1 MSAITIRNLNKYY
14 GPLHVLRALDLT
26 IGSGEG
32 VVLLGANGCGKST
45 LMKCLNGLEKPQS
58 GTIAI
63 DQQAVTTAR
72 GKQLRKIRQGV
83 GVVFQQFN
91 LVENLTVF
99 QNVLYGAMGQRP
111 GGLLTV
117 WNSLAPAE
125 FREKAMHCL
134 SRVRMADKANHRCRD
149 LSGGQ
154 QQRVAIARMLMQNP
168 KVILADEPVASLD
181 PKAGIEVM
189 DLLWEVVQ
197 EHKMTVFCTLHQ
209 LELAQNYA
217 DRIVGMKA
225 GRIILDSNR
234 DRSDNESLAQLYQ
247 GDTRVDGTST
257 NDEDCSTDNG
267 RSIINNKSIVNDN
280 SSEIA

>member
-1 MSAITIRNLNKYY
+1 MSSITIRNLNKYY
-14 GPLHVLRALDLT
+14 GSLHVLRSLDLS
-26 IGSGEG
+26 IASGEG

-45 LMKCLNGLEKPQS
+45 LMKCLNGLEKAQS
-58 GTIAI
+58 GTICL
-63 DQQAVTTAR
+63 DQKDVTTAK
-72 GKQLRKIRQGV
+72 GQQLRSIRREV

-99 QNVLYGAMGQRP
+99 QNVLYGAMGRQR

-117 WNSLAPAE
+117 WNSLAPKE
-125 FREKAMHCL
+125 TREKAMHCL
-134 SRVRMADKANHRCRD
+134 DRVRMADKASHRCRD

-154 QQRVAIARMLMQNP
+154 QQRVAIARMLMQSP

-189 DLLWEVVQ
+189 DLLWEVVR

-225 GRIILDSNR
+225 GQILLDSNESPA
-234 DRSDNESLAQLYQ
+234 DKESLARLYQ
-247 GDTRVDGTST
+247 GDTRVDST
-257 NDEDCSTDNG
+257 PGPDKKQAAV
-267 RSIINNKSIVNDN
+267 NKTVT
-280 SSEIA
+280 EVA

>member
-1 MSAITIRNLNKYY
+1 MSSITIQNLDKYY
-14 GPLHVLRALDLT
+14 GTLHVLRSLDLT
-26 IGSGEG
+26 IESGEG

-45 LMKCLNGLEKPQS
+45 LMKCLNGLEKPQGGS
-58 GTIAI
+58 ILI
-63 DQQAVTTAR
+63 DQDDVTKSR
-72 GKQLRKIRQGV
+72 GQKLRNIRRGV

-117 WNSLAPAE
+117 WNSVAPKE
-125 FREKAMHCL
+125 TREKAMHCL
-134 SRVRMADKANHRCRD
+134 NRVRMADKAEARCRD

-154 QQRVAIARMLMQNP
+154 QQRIAIARMLMQSP
-168 KVILADEPVASLD
+168 KVILADEPIASLD

-189 DLLWEVVQ
+189 DLLWEVVR

-209 LELAQNYA
+209 LDLAQNYA

-225 GRIILDSNR
+225 GRIVLDSNH
-234 DRSDNESLAQLYQ
+234 DASDKESLSRLYQ
-247 GDTRVDGTST
+247 GETRVDGTST
-257 NDEDCSTDNG
+257 NDKEYVPA
-267 RSIINNKSIVNDN
+267 KSPAR
-280 SSEIA
+280 EIA

>member
-1 MSAITIRNLNKYY
+1 MSSITISNLNKYY
-14 GPLHVLRALDLT
+14 GSLHVLRNLDLS
-26 IGSGEG
+26 IEGGEG

-45 LMKCLNGLEKPQS
+45 LMKCLNGLEKAQS
-58 GTIAI
+58 GTIAV
-63 DQQAVTTAR
+63 DGQDVTTAR
-72 GKQLRKIRQGV
+72 GKRLRSIRQGV

-117 WNSLAPAE
+117 WNSLAPQE

-134 SRVRMADKANHRCRD
+134 DRVHMAEKANHRCRD

-154 QQRVAIARMLMQNP
+154 QQRIAIARMLMQSP

-189 DLLWEVVQ
+189 DLLWEVVR
-197 EHKMTVFCTLHQ
+197 EHKMTVLCTLHQ
-209 LELAQNYA
+209 LDLAQSYA

-225 GRIILDSNR
+225 GRIILDSNT
-234 DRSDNESLAQLYQ
+234 DAADNESLARLYQ
-247 GDTRVDGTST
+247 GETRVDGTPT
-257 NDEDCSTDNG
+257 NDEDYSTNNG
-267 RSIINNKSIVNDN
+267 RST
-280 SSEIA
+280 EIA

>member
-1 MSAITIRNLNKYY
+1 MSSITIRNLNKYY
-14 GPLHVLRALDLT
+14 GSLHVLRDLELS
-26 IGSGEG
+26 IESGEG

-45 LMKCLNGLEKPQS
+45 LMKCLNGLEKPKS
-58 GTIAI
+58 GTISI
-63 DQQAVTTAR
+63 DQQDVTGAR
-72 GKQLRKIRQGV
+72 GKRLRNIRRGA

-91 LVENLTVF
+91 LVDNLTVF

-117 WNSLAPAE
+117 WHSLAPKE

-134 SRVRMADKANHRCRD
+134 DRVHMAEKASHRCRE

-154 QQRVAIARMLMQNP
+154 QQRIAIARMLMQSP
-168 KVILADEPVASLD
+168 KIILADEPVASLD

-189 DLLWEVVQ
+189 DLLWEVVR

-209 LELAQNYA
+209 LDLAKSYA

-225 GRIILDSNR
+225 GRIVLDSNQ
-234 DRSDNESLAQLYQ
+234 DSADKESLATIYQ
-247 GDTRVDGTST
+247 GETRVDGTSMS
-257 NDEDCSTDNG
+257 DQEYSPADVSTTE
-267 RSIINNKSIVNDN
+267 V
-280 SSEIA
+280 A

>member
-1 MSAITIRNLNKYY
+1 MSSITIRNLNKYY
-14 GPLHVLRALDLT
+14 GSLHVLRSLDLS
-26 IGSGEG
+26 IASGEG

-63 DQQAVTTAR
+63 NQSDVTTATR
-72 GKQLRKIRQGV
+72 SQLRGIRREI

-99 QNVLYGAMGQRP
+99 QNVLYGAMGHHR

-117 WNSLAPAE
+117 WNSLAARE
-125 FREKAMHCL
+125 TREKAMYCL
-134 SRVRMADKANHRCRD
+134 SRVRMADKASNRCRD

-154 QQRVAIARMLMQNP
+154 QQRVAIARMLMQSP
-168 KVILADEPVASLD
+168 KIILADEPVASLD
-181 PKAGIEVM
+181 PKAGVEVM
-189 DLLWEVVQ
+189 DLLWEVVR
-197 EHKMTVFCTLHQ
+197 EHNMTVFCTLHQ

-225 GRIILDSNR
+225 GQIVFDSNHASA
-234 DRSDNESLAQLYQ
+234 DKETLSQLYQ
-247 GDTRVDGTST
+247 GDTRVDGAACHRNERTAPAKSST
-257 NDEDCSTDNG
+257 E
-267 RSIINNKSIVNDN
+267 V
-280 SSEIA
+280 A